1 MAIEPDIEI
10 IRRLRVARAA
20 HPKDGPTDRALAF
33 AMSEI
38 EALRSRVAAQ
48 DAELTRLRGLVPLL
62 ADTVEELAVGPLTEA
77 EGAAIVALLAGARA
91 EVPR

>member
-48 DAELTRLRGLVPLL
+48 DAELTRLRGLVGSLTDRLLVWKDTSPLL
-62 ADTVEELAVGPLTEA
+62 AE
-77 EGAAIVALLAGARA
+77 ARA